1 VASDPGRWSI
11 QLGNIGLRCRA
22 ALATKNA
29 SAEAAMEWVFQVVVI
44 VVMFLAPKTITC
56 GHRWYH
62 AALN

>member
-1 VASDPGRWSI
+1 
-11 QLGNIGLRCRA
+11 LRCRA

-44 VVMFLAPKTITC
+44 VVMFLALKTITC